1 MKLRQDFVTNSSS
14 TSFIVSIK
22 EDWKEENFLTAI
34 GIEGKSPMTEVFRQ
48 LFEAVDH
55 NKCEIRMALEEYH
68 SNCDSVRSFLQEAGF
83 EEETILIVEK
93 MLAEKRTVYY
103 GKLSSDGSTA
113 AEAYFCMES
122 FLVCED
128 DIYFNGRVGGW

>member
-1 MKLRQDFVTNSSS
+1 MKVRQDFVTNSSS
-14 TSFIVSIK
+14 TSFIISVR
-22 EDWKEENFLTAI
+22 EDWNETNFLTAI
-34 GIEGKSPMTEVFRQ
+34 GIEGKSPMNEVFRR
-48 LFEAVDH
+48 LFEAIDE
-55 NKCEIRMALEEYH
+55 NKCDIRIALEEYR
-68 SNCDSVRSFLQEAGF
+68 SDCDSVRTFLQEEGF
-83 EEETILIVEK
+83 EEETIGIVEK

-103 GKLSSDGSTA
+103 GKLSSDGSSA

>member
-14 TSFIVSIK
+14 TSFIISVR
-22 EDWKEENFLTAI
+22 ENWNETNFLTAI
-34 GIEGKSPMTEVFRQ
+34 GVEGKSPMNEVFRR
-48 LFEAVDH
+48 LFEAIDD
-55 NKCEIRMALEEYH
+55 NKCDIRMALEEYH
-68 SNCDSVRSFLQEAGF
+68 SDCDSIRTFLQEEGF
-83 EEETILIVEK
+83 EEETIGIVEK

-103 GKLSSDGSTA
+103 GKLSSEGSSA